1 MPLRIALIAEDYYPQ
16 LGGVPEHVHNLSRE
30 LEALGH
36 HVTIVTSRMRMH
48 GMVDG
53 PQVRRVGQSLVIY
66 ANGGVARV
74 TVGWRLTAQLEA
86 LFRKERF
93 DVVHVHGGLAPTF
106 GVVAPQAAW
115 RAGIPVVA
123 TFHTWFPRSIGYRI
137 LRKPAQRLLD
147 RHAATIAVS
156 SAAREAMSRY
166 FSAPW
171 EIIPNGV
178 DTNFFRPG
186 TNHGVEPRS
195 GGAGPKLLW
204 LGRIEPRND
213 LETVLAALPRI
224 LERHPQAQLTVVG
237 DGPWRSRLERAA
249 RPLGS
254 SVHFAGFVNGER
266 PAYYRAADL
275 YLCPT
280 RRASFGVTL
289 LEAMACGTPMVVSDL
304 PAFRDV
310 AGSHA
315 EFVAPGD
322 VAAWARA
329 VNGLMDDPARRVTL
343 MEAGRRVAERHA
355 WPLVAQRVLAVYQ
368 RVTA

>member
-1 MPLRIALIAEDYYPQ
+1 MALRIALIAEDYYPQ

-36 HVTIVTSRMRMH
+36 HVTVVTSRMRMH

-53 PQVRRVGQSLVIY
+53 PQVRRVGRSLVIY

-74 TVGWRLTAQLEA
+74 TVGWRLTAQLEV
-86 LFRKERF
+86 LFRRERF
-93 DVVHVHGGLAPTF
+93 DVVHVQGGLAPTF

-115 RAGIPVVA
+115 RVGIPVVA
-123 TFHTWFPRSIGYRI
+123 TFHTWFPRSIGYR
-137 LRKPAQRLLD
+137 LFRQPLQRLLD
-147 RHAATIAVS
+147 RHAATITVS
-156 SAAREAMSRY
+156 SAAQEAMARY
-166 FSAPW
+166 FTASW
-171 EIIPNGV
+171 ETIPNGV
-178 DTNFFRPG
+178 DTTFFRPG
-186 TNHGVEPRS
+186 LDSRIDDR
-195 GGAGPKLLW
+195 GPELLW

-213 LETVLAALPRI
+213 LETVLAAMPRI
-224 LERHPQAQLTVVG
+224 LARHPKAHLTVVG

-249 RPLGS
+249 RSLGS

-266 PAYYRAADL
+266 PAYYRSADL
-275 YLCPT
+275 YLCTT

-310 AGSHA
+310 AGPHA
-315 EFVAPGD
+315 EFVPAGD
-322 VAAWARA
+322 VDRWVGA
-329 VNGLMDDPARRVTL
+329 VNRLIESPERRVTL
-343 MEAGRRVAERHA
+343 MKAGRRVAEQHA
-355 WPLVAQRVLAVYQ
+355 WPLVAQRVLAVYK